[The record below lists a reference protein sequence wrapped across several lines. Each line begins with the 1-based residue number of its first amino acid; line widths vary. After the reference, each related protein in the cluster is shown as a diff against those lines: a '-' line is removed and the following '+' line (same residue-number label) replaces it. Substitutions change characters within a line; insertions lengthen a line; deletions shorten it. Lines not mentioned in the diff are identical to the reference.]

1 MAEPQ
6 AVDAYRLNAHIW
18 VLPCPFCG
26 RLHMHSAAPGLRTPH
41 CPDAMA
47 PVGGYVL
54 RYAGP
59 ATPKMR
65 RRAAWRQRQNSEVI
79 ALLLADNR

>member
-6 AVDAYRLNAHIW
+6 VADAYGLNAHIW

-26 RLHMHSAAPGLRTPH
+26 RLHMHSAAPGHRTPH
-41 CPDAMA
+41 CPDALA
-47 PVGGYVL
+47 PAGGYVL

-65 RRAAWRQRQNSEVI
+65 RRAARRQRQNWDVI
-79 ALLLADNR
+79 AFLLAGNR